1 MDNTGPS
8 SADGKRVTFRRTSN
22 RETPY
27 VADLESSGTR
37 LSNPRPLTNSQGNE
51 FPTRWTAD
59 SKAVIVHSIGNRPY
73 TILKLPVD
81 GNAPLLLAQSDKGIA
96 NNTISP
102 DGGWAIYQAVSK
114 EEEVTGMIVPDSSVN
129 LQLMRVT
136 MTGGPPQWILTA
148 RLYGPAR
155 CARSPASLC
164 AIAEQS
170 TDRKQLIFTAFDPV
184 RGRGRELTR
193 FDIDPNASYGWDLS
207 PDGTR
212 IAVIKVFTRARRI
225 DILPL
230 NGQSTE
236 VVMVKGWDIVGG
248 IDWAVD
254 GKGLYV
260 QSQTKQAGAA
270 LLHVDLQGNVHKLW
284 EETNPGVPVWGL
296 PSPDGHLL
304 TFPHFT
310 VDSNIWMMENF

>member
-1 MDNTGPS
+1 MRLCFWRSRTKALPITPS
-8 SADGKRVTFRRTSN
+8 DG
-22 RETPY
+22 
-27 VADLESSGTR
+27 D
-37 LSNPRPLTNSQGNE
+37 
-51 FPTRWTAD
+51 
-59 SKAVIVHSIGNRPY
+59 
-73 TILKLPVD
+73 
-81 GNAPLLLAQSDKGIA
+81 
-96 NNTISP
+96 
-102 DGGWAIYQAVSK
+102 WAIYQAVSK
-114 EEEVTGMIVPDSSVN
+114 EEEVTGMIVPNSSVN
-129 LQLMRVT
+129 LQLMRVA

-207 PDGTR
+207 ADGKR
-212 IAVIKVFTRARRI
+212 IAVTKVFTQGRRI
-225 DILPL
+225 DILSL
-230 NGQSTE
+230 NGQGAE
-236 VVMVKGWDIVGG
+236 VVMVKGWDIGDGV
-248 IDWAVD
+248 DWAAD

-260 QSQTKQAGAA
+260 QCQAKQAGAA

-284 EETNPGVPVWGL
+284 EETTPGVPVWGI
-296 PSPDGHLL
+296 PSPDGRQL